1 MLVLASAGLN
11 IEQAEIYKT
20 CENMNHN
27 IHLIPQGEIAFSS
40 LPYTNR
46 LLGGREN
53 VKSKSKGFGHKR

>member
-27 IHLIPQGEIAFSS
+27 IHLIPQGEIAFS
-40 LPYTNR
+40 
-46 LLGGREN
+46 
-53 VKSKSKGFGHKR
+53 